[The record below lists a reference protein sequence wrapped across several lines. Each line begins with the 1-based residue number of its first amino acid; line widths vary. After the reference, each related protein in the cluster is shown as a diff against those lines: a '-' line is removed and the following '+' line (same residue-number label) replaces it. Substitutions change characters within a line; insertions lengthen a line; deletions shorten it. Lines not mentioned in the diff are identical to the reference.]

1 MAHGARYGRLLEH
14 GMHDGMMNCKTV
26 NAWLAMAHDDEVL
39 VDPDDINHEA
49 RSNMWSFSPT
59 DAETPLIHAA
69 DIVEFIGEV
78 IAARRSA
85 VKGEDMLFYCWHD
98 AQCRQLRFSL
108 VSRSHGRL
116 PFRCA
121 LRETQ
126 DLSLI
131 ADRVVNGDWRNEDCM
146 QAPLEDGDE
155 QEQVP
160 FILPVF
166 VAPVP

>member
-1 MAHGARYGRLLEH
+1 MMHSTVVNNWFSMA
-14 GMHDGMMNCKTV
+14 K
-26 NAWLAMAHDDEVL
+26 DDAVEI
-39 VDPDDINHEA
+39 DPDNINHEA
-49 RSNMWSFSPT
+49 MSNMWSFSPT
-59 DAETPLIHAA
+59 DEETPQIHAA
-69 DIVEFIGEV
+69 DIVAFIGQV
-78 IAARRSA
+78 IAARSSA
-85 VKGEDMLFYCWHD
+85 LVGEEMLFYCWHD

-116 PFRCA
+116 PFRCE

-131 ADRVVNGDWRNEDCM
+131 ADRVVNGDWRNEDFM
-146 QAPLEDGDE
+146 QAPSEEGDE
-155 QEQVP
+155 QEQAP

>member
-1 MAHGARYGRLLEH
+1 MTLS
-14 GMHDGMMNCKTV
+14 TV
-26 NAWLAMAHDDEVL
+26 LSNWLAMAKDDAVEI
-39 VDPDDINHEA
+39 DPDNINHEA
-49 RSNMWSFSPT
+49 RTNMWSFSPT
-59 DAETPLIHAA
+59 DEETPQIHAA

-85 VKGEDMLFYCWHD
+85 VKGEDMLLYCWHD

-126 DLSLI
+126 DLALI
-131 ADRVVNGDWRNEDCM
+131 AERVVNGDWRNEDFM
-146 QAPLEDGDE
+146 QAPSEEGDE
-155 QEQVP
+155 LEPAP
-160 FILPVF
+160 FVLPVF
-166 VAPVP
+166 VARVP

>member
-1 MAHGARYGRLLEH
+1 
-14 GMHDGMMNCKTV
+14 MMKCKTF
-26 NAWLAMAHDDEVL
+26 NAWLEMAQDDEVL
-39 VDPDDINHEA
+39 IDPDDINHEA
-49 RSNMWSFSPT
+49 INNMWSFSPT
-59 DAETPLIHAA
+59 DEETPQIHAA

-116 PFRCA
+116 PFRCE
-121 LRETQ
+121 LHETQ
-126 DLSLI
+126 DLALI
-131 ADRVVNGDWRNEDCM
+131 ADRVVNGDWRNEHYM
-146 QAPLEDGDE
+146 QAPSEDGDE

-160 FILPVF
+160 FVLPVF
-166 VAPVP
+166 VAPVPQESAREEARGPASLQG

>member
-1 MAHGARYGRLLEH
+1 MMHSTVVNNWFSMA
-14 GMHDGMMNCKTV
+14 K
-26 NAWLAMAHDDEVL
+26 DDAVEI
-39 VDPDDINHEA
+39 DSTDINHEA
-49 RSNMWSFSPT
+49 MTNMWSFSPT
-59 DAETPLIHAA
+59 DEETPLIHAA
-69 DIVEFIGEV
+69 DIVAFIGQV
-78 IAARRSA
+78 IAARSSA
-85 VKGEDMLFYCWHD
+85 LVGEEMLFYCWHD

-116 PFRCA
+116 PFRCE

-131 ADRVVNGDWRNEDCM
+131 ADRVVNGDWRNEDFM
-146 QAPLEDGDE
+146 QAPSEEGDE
-155 QEQVP
+155 QEQAP

>member
-1 MAHGARYGRLLEH
+1 MAQ
-14 GMHDGMMNCKTV
+14 
-26 NAWLAMAHDDEVL
+26 DDEVL

-49 RSNMWSFSPT
+49 MTNMWSFSPT
-59 DAETPLIHAA
+59 DEETPYIEAA
-69 DIVEFIGEV
+69 DIVEFIGQV
-78 IAARRSA
+78 IAARSSA
-85 VKGEDMLFYCWHD
+85 LAGEAMLLYCWHD

-131 ADRVVNGDWRNEDCM
+131 AERVVNGDWRNENYM
-146 QAPLEDGDE
+146 QAPSEQGDE
-155 QEQVP
+155 QEAAP
-160 FILPVF
+160 FVLPVF
-166 VAPVP
+166 VVPVPQESAGQETRGPASRQG

>member
-1 MAHGARYGRLLEH
+1 MMHSTVVNNWFSMA
-14 GMHDGMMNCKTV
+14 K
-26 NAWLAMAHDDEVL
+26 DDAVEI
-39 VDPDDINHEA
+39 DPDNINHEA
-49 RSNMWSFSPT
+49 LTNMWSFSPT
-59 DAETPLIHAA
+59 DEETPQIHAA
-69 DIVEFIGEV
+69 DIVAFIGQV
-78 IAARRSA
+78 IAARSSA
-85 VKGEDMLFYCWHD
+85 LVGEEMLFYCWHD

-116 PFRCA
+116 PFRCE

-131 ADRVVNGDWRNEDCM
+131 ADRVVNGDWRNEDFM
-146 QAPLEDGDE
+146 QAPSEEGDA
-155 QEQVP
+155 QEQAP

>member
-1 MAHGARYGRLLEH
+1 MIHS
-14 GMHDGMMNCKTV
+14 TV
-26 NAWLAMAHDDEVL
+26 INNWLAMAKDDAVEI
-39 VDPDDINHEA
+39 DPDDINHEA
-49 RSNMWSFSPT
+49 TSNMWSFSPT
-59 DAETPLIHAA
+59 DEETPYIEAA
-69 DIVEFIGEV
+69 DIVEFIGQV

-85 VKGEDMLFYCWHD
+85 LAGEEMLFYCWHD

-131 ADRVVNGDWRNEDCM
+131 AERVVNGDWRNEQDM
-146 QAPLEDGDE
+146 QAPSEQGDDPE
-155 QEQVP
+155 PAPAP
-160 FILPVF
+160 FVLPVF
-166 VAPVP
+166 VVPVP